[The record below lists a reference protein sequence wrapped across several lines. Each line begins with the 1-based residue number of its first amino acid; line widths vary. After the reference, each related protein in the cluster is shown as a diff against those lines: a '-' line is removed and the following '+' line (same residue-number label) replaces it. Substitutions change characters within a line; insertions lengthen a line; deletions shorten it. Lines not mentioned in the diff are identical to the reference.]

1 MDKNQKI
8 YVAGHTGLIGSALV
22 RQLKSKG
29 YKNLITATYSEL
41 NLKDSRQV
49 QSFFEATKPDYVLL
63 AAGKTGGLYAVDTYG
78 ADFIYE
84 NLMIQL
90 NIIHMAF
97 LTEAKKLVFFSC
109 SSVYPKMAPQ
119 PMKEEAIL
127 SSSLEPTSEE
137 FAITKI
143 AGMKMCQ
150 AYNKQYGTD
159 FLSVI
164 PTNIYGINQKYEP
177 LNSPVIPSLIRKFH
191 KAKVNKESSVVIW
204 GTGRPARD
212 FLFADDCADA
222 CLFLLENNV
231 SNEPI
236 NIGSGK
242 DHTIRELAEIIQ
254 KTVGYEGEIT
264 YDTSKPDGVMTK
276 LQDISK
282 MNRLGWRPK
291 VGLEEGIRLAYEDY
305 LGRLNQSL

>member
-8 YVAGHTGLIGSALV
+8 YVAGHQGLIGSALM
-22 RQLKSKG
+22 RRLKAKG
-29 YKNLITATYSEL
+29 YGNLITATYSEL
-41 NLKDSRQV
+41 NLKDSHQV
-49 QSFFEATKPDYVLL
+49 RSFFEATKPDYVLL
-63 AAGKTGGLYAVDTYG
+63 AAGKTGGLYATNTYR

-84 NLMIQL
+84 NLMIES

-97 LTEAKKLVFFSC
+97 LTEVKKLIFFSC
-109 SSVYPKMAPQ
+109 SSIYPKMAPQ

-127 SSSLEPTSEE
+127 SGYLEPTNEE
-137 FAITKI
+137 FAVAKI
-143 AGMKMCQ
+143 AGMKMCE
-150 AYNKQYGTD
+150 AYNKQYGTN

-164 PTNIYGINQKYEP
+164 PTNVYGINQKYEP

-191 KAKVNKESSVVIW
+191 RAKVTQENSVVIL

-236 NIGSGK
+236 NIGTGR
-242 DHTIRELAEIIQ
+242 DHTIRELAEIMR
-254 KTVGYEGEIT
+254 KVVGYQGTIT
-264 YDTSKPDGVMTK
+264 YDTTQPDGTITK
-276 LQDISK
+276 LQDIDKIS
-282 MNRLGWRPK
+282 RLGWKPK
-291 VGLEEGIRLAYEDY
+291 VELEEGIRLTYRDY
-305 LGRLNQSL
+305 LERSDRLL